1 MSAEADLSSKSS
13 RSALLLLKVFP
24 FPPFLLLMTMMANIE
39 IIARIITTGTMLE
52 DNSPDPKNPP
62 DSVVE
67 SVDFGV

>member
-1 MSAEADLSSKSS
+1 M
-13 RSALLLLKVFP
+13 
-24 FPPFLLLMTMMANIE
+24 MTNIE

-62 DSVVE
+62 DLVVE

>member
-1 MSAEADLSSKSS
+1 
-13 RSALLLLKVFP
+13 
-24 FPPFLLLMTMMANIE
+24 MTMMANIE

-67 SVDFGV
+67 SVDFGVSLTVPFRTNSCVFLKLSV